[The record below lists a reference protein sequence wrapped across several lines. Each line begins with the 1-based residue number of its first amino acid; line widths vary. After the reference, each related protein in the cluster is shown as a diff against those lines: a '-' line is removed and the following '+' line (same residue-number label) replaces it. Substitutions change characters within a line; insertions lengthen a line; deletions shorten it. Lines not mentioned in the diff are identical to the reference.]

1 MGCTNSMSNEKR
13 HQNDQYTNS
22 PILPGEHLASIEEFE
37 SGKNTY
43 VDNGSIRST
52 TVGKKVYDFR
62 TRVVRIDQSNSP
74 ILPKIGDILVGYV
87 EMLFGSMLSI
97 RILFINDKKSSSGFS
112 AITSA
117 RVSGGGWGRD
127 RGDRRGGKII
137 FRVGDIIKGRVVSL
151 LNSTIHIVIDEKEF
165 GVLYTICF
173 NCGGDT
179 VRVNN
184 NTIKCIECGVYE
196 DRKLTH
202 DYGKDTLLLIHKI
215 GNN

>member
-1 MGCTNSMSNEKR
+1 MTNEKER
-13 HQNDQYTNS
+13 RQMRPTNT

-43 VDNGSIRST
+43 IDNGSIRSM
-52 TVGKKVYDFR
+52 TVGTKVYDFR
-62 TRVVRIDQSNSP
+62 TRTVRIDKKNSP
-74 ILPKIGDILVGYV
+74 MLPKIGDILIGYV

-97 RILFINDKKSSSGFS
+97 RVLFINGKKSSSGFS

-117 RVSGGGWGRD
+117 RISSGGGGWGRE
-127 RGDRRGGKII
+127 RGDRRGGKIV
-137 FRVGDIIKGRVVSL
+137 FRFGDIIRGRVVSL

-179 VRVNN
+179 VRMNS
-184 NTIKCIECGVYE
+184 NTIRCTECGLYE
-196 DRKLTH
+196 ERKLTH
-202 DYGKDTLLLIHKI
+202 DYGKETFRLISRTGDK
-215 GNN
+215 

>member
-1 MGCTNSMSNEKR
+1 MDCTNLMSNEKR
-13 HQNDQYTNS
+13 LDNGQYTKT
-22 PILPGEHLASIEEFE
+22 PIIPGEHLSSIEEFE

-43 VDNGSIRST
+43 IDNGTIRST
-52 TVGKKVYDFR
+52 AVGKKVYDFR
-62 TRVVRIDQSNSP
+62 TRIVRIDRKNSP
-74 ILPKIGDILVGYV
+74 MLPKIGDVLVGYV

-97 RILFINDKKSSSGFS
+97 RILFINEKKSSSGFS

-127 RGDRRGGKII
+127 RGDRRGGKAI
-137 FRVGDIIKGRVVSL
+137 FRVGDIIKGRVVSM

-165 GVLYTICF
+165 GLLYTICY

-184 NTIKCIECGVYE
+184 NTIKCIECGLYE
-196 DRKLTH
+196 ERKLTH
-202 DYGKDTLLLIHKI
+202 DYGKDALLLIHKA
-215 GNN
+215 GNR

>member
-1 MGCTNSMSNEKR
+1 MDCTNLMGSEKR
-13 HQNDQYTNS
+13 LEHGRYTKTT
-22 PILPGEHLASIEEFE
+22 IIPGEHLASIEEFE

-43 VDNGSIRST
+43 IDNGTIRST
-52 TVGKKVYDFR
+52 AVGKKVYDFR
-62 TRVVRIDQSNSP
+62 TRIVRIDQKNSP
-74 ILPKIGDILVGYV
+74 MLPKIGDILVGYV

-117 RVSGGGWGRD
+117 RISGGGWGRD
-127 RGDRRGGKII
+127 RGDRRGGRAI
-137 FRVGDIIKGRVVSL
+137 FRVGDIIKGRVASM

-165 GVLYTICF
+165 GLLYTICY

-184 NTIKCIECGVYE
+184 NTIKCIECGLYE
-196 DRKLTH
+196 ERKLTH
-202 DYGKDTLLLIHKI
+202 DYGKDALLLIHKA